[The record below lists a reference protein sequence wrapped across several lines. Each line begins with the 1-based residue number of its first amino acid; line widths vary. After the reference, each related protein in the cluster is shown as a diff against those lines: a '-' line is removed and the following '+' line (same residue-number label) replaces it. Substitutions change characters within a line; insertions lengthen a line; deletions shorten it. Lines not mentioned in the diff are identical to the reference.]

1 MPDPKESENLV
12 NQSMMLDE
20 FLSSLVQS
28 VAKSQT
34 ALEAYYRNGEGKKSS
49 VAYTIPSVSLE
60 MKMNFTMTKTRGIA
74 FFFKKTKETSTEVFS
89 SLKLNLNA
97 MPNPQFSE
105 GADEYRIREG
115 EAPADIAK
123 NHDVIF

>member
-1 MPDPKESENLV
+1 MPDHKESENLV
-12 NQSMMLDE
+12 NQSMVLDE
-20 FLSSLVQS
+20 FLSSLVKS

-34 ALEAYYRNGEGKKSS
+34 ALETYYRNGEGRKSS

-74 FFFKKTKETSTEVFS
+74 FLFKKSKETSTEVFS
-89 SLKLNLNA
+89 SLKLNLAA

-105 GADEYRIREG
+105 SAGTYEARREDTP
-115 EAPADIAK
+115 EEIAE
-123 NHDVIF
+123 NHGVTI

>member
-1 MPDPKESENLV
+1 MPEHKESENLI

-20 FLSSLVQS
+20 FLSSLVTS

-34 ALEAYYRNGEGKKSS
+34 ALEAYFRNGEGQRSS
-49 VAYTIPSVSLE
+49 VAFTIPSVSLE

-89 SLKLNLNA
+89 SLKLNLAA
-97 MPNPQFSE
+97 MPNPEFSR
-105 GADEYRIREG
+105 GADDEQVREG
-115 EAPADIAK
+115 ETPTELAK

>member
-1 MPDPKESENLV
+1 MPDPKESESLV
-12 NQSMMLDE
+12 NQSMMLDD
-20 FLSSLVQS
+20 FLSALVKS
-28 VAKSQT
+28 VARSQT
-34 ALEAYYRNGEGKKSS
+34 ALEAYYSHGEGEKTS

-89 SLKLNLNA
+89 SLKMNLAA
-97 MPNPQFSE
+97 MPNPKFSG
-105 GADEYRIREG
+105 GADDDQVREG
-115 EAPADIAK
+115 ETPAELAE